1 MKKNKNAKN
10 KRKSIIVPQRP
21 SFSLFHLPQFD
32 NKYII
37 FIYNSESQ
45 SIEICQMNEEPNKLL
60 KYSIEDYPIEKC
72 GKCSC
77 ELMINSSYYLFD
89 NKNIVYYC
97 SNCQK
102 DAKSINKLENK
113 EVDFSQKSND
123 LLNKLN
129 SYLEKNRKNAEIKF
143 VNEMEKL
150 IKLTKAMLYFL
161 DLLEK
166 EKSFEIQVLYL
177 KNFRDNFIEYFDI
190 VNKIEMNDLY
200 LFLKNLCVIVI
211 YKYSNNF
218 LSNFMEYIYEE
229 FIKFNVS
236 EIQLFFINNLFNKVQ
251 KEEKVINPYKKIDIK
266 ANNLQNRVDLND
278 ANIQYLKLEN
288 SLIQNTL
295 LAFKNESKIK
305 EIKTELSDYLKNYFQ
320 SFNFISSKK
329 VLERKLINSIIF
341 LLFKNQ
347 YSLFE
352 NVEFTDY
359 INNSIIKEL
368 KDIRKFLEKS
378 NINTPLYSKISKEID
393 YFETF
398 KSSQDNGMALAKKK
412 SEMECNHV
420 FLTLEEKQVLQKY
433 SSNNFEESFTSIHA
447 STTQRNPVFDP
458 EKLQIILDFLFFAR
472 DKTIDTIHILNK
484 KALPF
489 FGYLSEHDL
498 ESQEV
503 NKTEKIQLT
512 NIINNSDKDSLEE
525 LKNYSTP
532 KNSNNAD
539 IINKNIFNSL
549 KVNPKEEINSHSAFD
564 YIFFYKPPENYKKE
578 IKYLYE
584 NVVLP
589 LENVTLKDDDID
601 PFKRN
606 YWKDL
611 EEKIQYIYDKTDI
624 KFKKDPNYTF
634 IHKYLDNRNKNRK
647 SKIPNIISFYEKYVN
662 DFTALEELHKLRF
675 ETKEKIKMI
684 EQVVSNLEKLQSI
697 KERYEFILKE
707 INNHL
712 ILNFEEYSKYYD
724 EWKMKNPKF
733 AEKNYGLK
741 NLIKDLKML
750 IPNNERIKIA
760 GKDKRNFLLILFLF
774 QKNYFLKDYI

>member
-1 MKKNKNAKN
+1 MKKNKNEKN
-10 KRKSIIVPQRP
+10 KRESKNVPQRL
-21 SFSLFHLPQFD
+21 SFSLFHLPHFD
-32 NKYII
+32 NNYII
-37 FIYNSESQ
+37 FLYNSESQ

-77 ELMINSSYYLFD
+77 ELMINNSYYLFD

-97 SNCQK
+97 SNCLK

-129 SYLEKNRKNAEIKF
+129 CYLEKNRKNAEIKF
-143 VNEMEKL
+143 VDEMEKL
-150 IKLTKAMLYFL
+150 IKLTKAILYFL

-177 KNFRDNFIEYFDI
+177 QNFRDNFIEYFDI

-200 LFLKNLCVIVI
+200 LFLKNLCVIAI

-229 FIKFNVS
+229 FINFNIS
-236 EIQLFFINNLFNKVQ
+236 EIQVFFINNLFNKVR
-251 KEEKVINPYKKIDIK
+251 KEEKVINHYKKIYIK
-266 ANNLQNRVDLND
+266 VNNLQNKVDLND

-305 EIKTELSDYLKNYFQ
+305 EIKNELSDYLRNYFQ
-320 SFNFISSKK
+320 SFNFIFSKK

-347 YSLFE
+347 YSLFDK
-352 NVEFTDY
+352 VEFTDY
-359 INNSIIKEL
+359 INNSIINEL
-368 KDIRKFLEKS
+368 KNIRKFLEKS
-378 NINTPLYSKISKEID
+378 NINIPLYNKISKEID

-398 KSSQDNGMALAKKK
+398 KSSQDNGMALANPK
-412 SEMECNHV
+412 SEIECNHV
-420 FLTLEEKQVLQKY
+420 FLTLEEKKVLQKY
-433 SSNNFEESFTSIHA
+433 SSSNFEESFTSIHA
-447 STTQRNPVFDP
+447 SKTQRNPVFDP
-458 EKLQIILDFLFFAR
+458 EKLQIILDFLFFVK
-472 DKTIDTIHILNK
+472 DKTIDTIDILNK
-484 KALPF
+484 KFLLF
-489 FGYLSEHDL
+489 FGYISENSL

-503 NKTEKIQLT
+503 NKMEIQLT
-512 NIINNSDKDSLEE
+512 NIINDSDKDSLEE
-525 LKNYSTP
+525 LKNYSNP

-539 IINKNIFNSL
+539 IINTNIFNSL
-549 KVNPKEEINSHSAFD
+549 KVNPKEENNSHSTFD

-589 LENVTLKDDDID
+589 LEHVTLKDDDID

-634 IHKYLDNRNKNRK
+634 IHKYLDNLNKNRK
-647 SKIPNIISFYEKYVN
+647 SNIPNIISFYEKYVN
-662 DFTALEELHKLRF
+662 DFTAIKELHKLRF

-684 EQVVSNLEKLQSI
+684 EEDISNLEKLKSI
-697 KERYEFILKE
+697 KERYKFIFKE
-707 INNHL
+707 INKHL
-712 ILNFEEYSKYYD
+712 IPNFEEYSKYYD

-733 AEKNYGLK
+733 AKKDYGLK
-741 NLIKDLKML
+741 NLIKDLKIL
-750 IPNNERIKIA
+750 IPNKERIKIA
-760 GKDKRNFLLILFLF
+760 EKDKRNFLLIVFLF